1 MTHLIPVAA
10 VREHQ
15 VAKKNYEMRQ
25 WEYRAM
31 RIAQFQNRDIPQIVK
46 AFVQATRNMSDDR
59 LRNNVLC
66 LNILEDLTIL
76 NESITCEQALRQA
89 LQRLDPHVTDVYFN
103 DCKGRYGTPYDED
116 LMMFNI
122 FVFFE
127 NPEPREEETAG

>member
-1 MTHLIPVAA
+1 MAHLIPVAA

-15 VAKKNYEMRQ
+15 VAKENYEMRQ

-76 NESITCEQALRQA
+76 NDSVTCEQALRQA
-89 LQRLDPHVTDVYFN
+89 LQRLGSTCN
-103 DCKGRYGTPYDED
+103 
-116 LMMFNI
+116 
-122 FVFFE
+122 
-127 NPEPREEETAG
+127 